1 MSSCPKKTHEWEK
14 CQESKI
20 IALEMYCK
28 MKHLAILLRENQ
40 FRFHTITPGRFLKRL
55 SPIKD
60 IKSKHLQFELQ
71 VPH

>member
-1 MSSCPKKTHEWEK
+1 VSSCPKKTHEWEK

-40 FRFHTITPGRFLKRL
+40 FRFHTITPGRFLKKAICDKRCK
-55 SPIKD
+55 IKT
-60 IKSKHLQFELQ
+60 FA
-71 VPH
+71 V